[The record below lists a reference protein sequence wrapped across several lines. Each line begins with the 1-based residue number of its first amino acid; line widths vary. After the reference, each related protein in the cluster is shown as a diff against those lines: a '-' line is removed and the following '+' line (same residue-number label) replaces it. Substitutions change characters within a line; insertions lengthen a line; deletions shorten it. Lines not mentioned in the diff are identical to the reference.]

1 MVLSFFCHII
11 GLKPLMR
18 ESNQVQPHKPRK
30 YSRLNRRV
38 LISLDFASVYLN
50 DRIFYM
56 LCQC

>member
-11 GLKPLMR
+11 GLKPLML
-18 ESNQVQPHKPRK
+18 ESNQGQPYKPRK

-38 LISLDFASVYLN
+38 LISLDFSSVYLN
-50 DRIFYM
+50 DQIFYM